1 MNVLKALIITG
12 IFAGTAGV
20 SAQTMIPLEKFEV
33 PADFFLVATGRMRT
47 QIQAAEYCTNLGRRL
62 PNREEAIAI
71 YQSTLNPATGQTS
84 LASVAQVDTDKQD
97 GSFWTAE
104 KQGWTACPVG
114 LFVNPPTD
122 KTSYTLKSTCAR
134 KARLLTICV
143 KY

>member
-1 MNVLKALIITG
+1 MNVLKAFIITG

-47 QIQAAEYCTNLGRRL
+47 
-62 PNREEAIAI
+62 
-71 YQSTLNPATGQTS
+71 QTS